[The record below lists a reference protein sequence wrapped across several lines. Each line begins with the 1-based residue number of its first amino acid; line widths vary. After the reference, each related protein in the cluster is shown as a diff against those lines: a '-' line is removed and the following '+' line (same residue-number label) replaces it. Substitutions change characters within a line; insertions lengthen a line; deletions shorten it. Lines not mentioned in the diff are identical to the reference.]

1 MTKMES
7 SKFLINRWP
16 ILILRVIK
24 FGSKCWIMLF
34 TFYAVGTDP
43 LVPVS
48 QMLLD
53 VVSVYNRVT
62 DLTDRKQAVKIS
74 ISGAQVC
81 FASTLAMM

>member
-34 TFYAVGTDP
+34 TFYTVDTDP
-43 LVPVS
+43 LVQVL

-62 DLTDRKQAVKIS
+62 YLTDRKQGVKIS

-81 FASTLAMM
+81 FASTLAIM